1 MDDIEQKIKDY
12 ILREF
17 LSDETDLMLDS
28 DLPLIQQ
35 GIVDSLGIL
44 QLVSFIEEEFN
55 IKIAPEDVVL
65 ENFAMVNAIKKLVIA
80 KLPSAQGG

>member
-17 LSDETDLMLDS
+17 LSDEMDLLLDS

-65 ENFAMVNAIKKLVIA
+65 KNFAMVNEIKKLVMA

>member
-17 LSDETDLMLDS
+17 LPDELLLDS

-65 ENFAMVNAIKKLVIA
+65 KNFAMVNEIKKLVMA

>member
-1 MDDIEQKIKDY
+1 MDEIEQKIKDY

-17 LSDETDLMLDS
+17 LPDELLLDS
-28 DLPLIQQ
+28 DLSLIQQ

-65 ENFAMVNAIKKLVIA
+65 KNFAMVNEIKKLVMA

>member
-1 MDDIEQKIKDY
+1 MDDIEQKIKNY

-17 LSDETDLMLDS
+17 LPDELLLDS

-65 ENFAMVNAIKKLVIA
+65 KNFAMVNEIKKLVMA

>member
-17 LSDETDLMLDS
+17 LPDETDLLLDS

-65 ENFAMVNAIKKLVIA
+65 KNFAMVNEIKKLVMA

>member
-17 LSDETDLMLDS
+17 LSDETDLLLDS

-44 QLVSFIEEEFN
+44 QLVSFIEEEFT

-65 ENFAMVNAIKKLVIA
+65 ENFAMVNAIKKLVMA

>member
-12 ILREF
+12 SLSEF
-17 LSDETDLMLDS
+17 LPDELLLDS

-65 ENFAMVNAIKKLVIA
+65 KNFAMVNEIKKLVMA

>member
-17 LSDETDLMLDS
+17 LPDELLLDS
-28 DLPLIQQ
+28 DFPLIQQ

-65 ENFAMVNAIKKLVIA
+65 KNFAMVNEIKKLVMA